1 MQHLWDSALAT
12 LRSRLSEEN
21 FRTWL
26 EPVQLE
32 RVEGHTIVLRIPNRF
47 YAEWISSHYLD
58 LILESLA
65 EPVIQKSSTS
75 ACLGA
80 SLTPDSTTNVW
91 EVVATFNEVHRVTFT
106 YLIHFLRDVVAH
118 ARTNGMDIEWASE
131 LPTRFTLMFKVF
143 VFCV

>member
-1 MQHLWDSALAT
+1 MHLCYVIADVSVGSYFTVL
-12 LRSRLSEEN
+12 LR
-21 FRTWL
+21 F
-26 EPVQLE
+26 
-32 RVEGHTIVLRIPNRF
+32 
-47 YAEWISSHYLD
+47 
-58 LILESLA
+58 LESLA

-91 EVVATFNEVHRVTFT
+91 EVVATFNEAHRVTFT

-131 LPTRFTLMFKVF
+131 LPTRCFTLMFKVS